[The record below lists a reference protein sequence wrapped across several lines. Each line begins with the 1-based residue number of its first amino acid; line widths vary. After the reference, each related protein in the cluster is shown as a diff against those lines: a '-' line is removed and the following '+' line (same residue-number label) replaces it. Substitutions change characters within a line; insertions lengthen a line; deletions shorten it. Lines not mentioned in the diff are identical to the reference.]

1 MSQVDSNI
9 IVSLNNLLGVELKQS
24 LSLDELLEQIAG
36 HLNSLI
42 TTDFNKLIS
51 LLYRLDI
58 DELRV
63 RATLQN
69 HPGTDAGKL
78 LAALVMERQLRKLES
93 RKHFSPNKNED
104 IDDNE
109 KW

>member
-1 MSQVDSNI
+1 MSQIDSNI
-9 IVSLNNLLGVELKQS
+9 IVSLNNLLGVEIKQTTS
-24 LSLDELLEQIAG
+24 ADELQERLAG

-58 DELRV
+58 DELQV

-78 LAALVMERQLRKLES
+78 LAGLVIERQIRKLES
-93 RKHFSPNKNED
+93 RKRFSHNKNDE
-104 IDDNE
+104 IDEEE

>member
-1 MSQVDSNI
+1 MSQVDI
-9 IVSLNNLLGVELKQS
+9 TVIVSLNNLLGVELKQS
-24 LSLDELLEQIAG
+24 LSAYELLEQLAD

-58 DELRV
+58 DELQV
-63 RATLQN
+63 RATLQH

-78 LAALVMERQLRKLES
+78 LAALVIERQIRKLES
-93 RKHFSPNKNED
+93 RKRFSHNKNDE
-104 IDDNE
+104 IDEEE